1 MMNFETKTIDNV
13 LVITPLIRRLDASV
27 ALKFKEDIQAMIT
40 QGAKSILL
48 DFSRVDFI
56 DSSCLGALVSLL
68 KTLNG
73 KGELAIC
80 SLNNNIH
87 GMFKLTRMDRIF
99 TIGTAQPDT
108 LQLMRSVAP

>member
-1 MMNFETKTIDNV
+1 MNFETQTIDNV

-27 ALKFKEDIQAMIT
+27 SVKFKEDIQAMIA
-40 QGAKSILL
+40 QGTNNILL

-99 TIGTAQPDT
+99 TIGANQPDT
-108 LQLMRSVAP
+108 LQQMHSVAP

>member
-1 MMNFETKTIDNV
+1 
-13 LVITPLIRRLDASV
+13 
-27 ALKFKEDIQAMIT
+27 MIA
-40 QGAKSILL
+40 QGAKNILL

-68 KTLNG
+68 KSLNG
-73 KGELAIC
+73 RGELAIC

-99 TIGTAQPDT
+99 TIGTHQSET
-108 LQLMRSVAP
+108 LQQMQSITR

>member
-1 MMNFETKTIDNV
+1 MNFETKTIENV

-27 ALKFKEDIQAMIT
+27 SLKFKEDIQAMIAR
-40 QGAKSILL
+40 GANNILL

-99 TIGTAQPDT
+99 TIGTDQPDT
-108 LQLMRSVAP
+108 IQQMNFVAP

>member
-1 MMNFETKTIDNV
+1 MNFETQTIDNV

-27 ALKFKEDIQAMIT
+27 SLKFKEDIQAMIA
-40 QGAKSILL
+40 QGAKNILL

-68 KTLNG
+68 KSLNG
-73 KGELAIC
+73 RGELAIC

-99 TIGTAQPDT
+99 IIGTHQSET
-108 LQLMRSVAP
+108 LQQMQSITR

>member
-1 MMNFETKTIDNV
+1 MNFETKTIDNV

-27 ALKFKEDIQAMIT
+27 SLKFKEDIQAMIA
-40 QGAKSILL
+40 QGTNNILL
-48 DFSRVDFI
+48 DFNRVDFI

-80 SLNNNIH
+80 SLNKNIH

-99 TIGTAQPDT
+99 TIGTNQPDT
-108 LQLMRSVAP
+108 LQQMHSISR

>member
-1 MMNFETKTIDNV
+1 MNFETQTIGHV
-13 LVITPLIRRLDASV
+13 LVITPLVRRLDASV
-27 ALKFKEDIQAMIT
+27 ALKFKENIQEMIS
-40 QGAKSILL
+40 QGAINILL

-68 KTLNG
+68 KALNG

-99 TIGTAQPDT
+99 TIGVDQTVT
-108 LQLMRSVAP
+108 LQQMRSVTP